1 MYDIPIISYNIII
14 YIYISDTNNE
24 GPCHPDLAEAHGL
37 ANDGFLV
44 SQPKEA
50 QRSTRA
56 VMASHG
62 QSSGCD
68 PPLLVDELVRGLHIL
83 ANILVIEVSLS
94 IDWWYDIQLIINID
108 YTTQYNSDFN
118 NPIEGSWKNRP
129 VQWNERWI
137 VNTAQMWSEGPG
149 LLLQVDERDWKWLPF
164 GKRLQN
170 YGDHHLLWVN
180 HCKSTTSWWTW
191 LRMG

>member
-1 MYDIPIISYNIII
+1 MHIYIYIYTYI
-14 YIYISDTNNE
+14 YIYISDTDNE
-24 GPCHPDLAEAHGL
+24 GPIHPDLAEAHGL

-68 PPLLVDELVRGLHIL
+68 PPLLVDEWVRGLHIL

-108 YTTQYNSDFN
+108 YTTQYIRDFN
-118 NPIEGSWKNRP
+118 NPIEGSWKTDQYNGMRDGLWTLLRCDQMGQVCCFKLMKEIESDYP
-129 VQWNERWI
+129 L
-137 VNTAQMWSEGPG
+137 VNVYKTMEITT
-149 LLLQVDERDWKWLPF
+149 F
-164 GKRLQN
+164 
-170 YGDHHLLWVN
+170 YG
-180 HCKSTTSWWTW
+180 
-191 LRMG
+191 